1 VWTCSAAI
9 VVSFAPL
16 ATKRARQ
23 ATPPPYVSTCA
34 RPLSKIT
41 HADIQRRDLNSTA
54 RTPREALPWSSGRSA
69 TRCARCVRC
78 VHPRPAPSEPV
89 SVSTRR
95 TGLHHEYAGGRWSP
109 WCVQLT
115 RTCQRWVLGHS
126 RPPSRDFNAST
137 TVSLKRFRAQRSNGL
152 YCCEGRSILRLRAQ
166 LPVSAHSPPPGRLWA
181 WGDLQRHRQAHIS
194 YMVLPVAPSEAA
206 RAPRLEMVP
215 GEALMAG
222 YAYNDSLKRYPN
234 SFQWGVEQLQVRFEP
249 HCSYIAPL
257 CSFSVHSLPSAP
269 ECTECR
275 RG

>member
-1 VWTCSAAI
+1 MVLERWTYPKQSRRTCTCEYGLQSWRGESARVA
-9 VVSFAPL
+9 
-16 ATKRARQ
+16 KR
-23 ATPPPYVSTCA
+23 
-34 RPLSKIT
+34 
-41 HADIQRRDLNSTA
+41 
-54 RTPREALPWSSGRSA
+54 PRERSLTRNPYRYDSQLLHRCMARRGSNLLGELLGR
-69 TRCARCVRC
+69 R
-78 VHPRPAPSEPV
+78 PPPAPSEPV